1 MNGNEMSQQ
10 QRDAAVIQA
19 MRDTLKQLEETPHW
33 SFGQAM
39 QYVSPPDL
47 WWGSVLSCVLVA
59 LRTIDRQAAEI
70 ERLMTVIERDE
81 RLSQLRIDLD
91 TACGEIDTLRTLLDG
106 VPELMEMNANDHDRD
121 FKGTSLYNGTHVAW
135 LRSTARAIR
144 AALASESD

>member
-70 ERLMTVIERDE
+70 ERLRA
-81 RLSQLRIDLD
+81 
-91 TACGEIDTLRTLLDG
+91 ACDG
-106 VPELMEMNANDHDRD
+106 VPEMLKDAADQFDGFGVMIGAPQS
-121 FKGTSLYNGTHVAW
+121 K
-135 LRSTARAIR
+135 RAVVMR
-144 AALASESD
+144 AKAAELSAALNASESDDQP